1 MFCLCLNVSVRKV
14 CVLCTLSINRFILD
28 PICDVA
34 LLNSGWLVYCWFHD
48 FGLLLS
54 LRCRFYVCSICYS
67 LNHYTHVHITG
78 STNQMIQHSRGKTSI
93 TPISTNDP
101 LSFLFWIGLVRFVIL
116 LLLKDDSRLTFWE
129 RYMVDDKQCAYI

>member
-54 LRCRFYVCSICYS
+54 LRGRFYVCSICYS

-78 STNQMIQHSRGKTSI
+78 VTNQLIQHSRGKNFHYSHFHQRSI
-93 TPISTNDP
+93 VIFILD
-101 LSFLFWIGLVRFVIL
+101 WAGKICYIAIAEGRFEIDVL
-116 LLLKDDSRLTFWE
+116 GKV
-129 RYMVDDKQCAYI
+129 YG